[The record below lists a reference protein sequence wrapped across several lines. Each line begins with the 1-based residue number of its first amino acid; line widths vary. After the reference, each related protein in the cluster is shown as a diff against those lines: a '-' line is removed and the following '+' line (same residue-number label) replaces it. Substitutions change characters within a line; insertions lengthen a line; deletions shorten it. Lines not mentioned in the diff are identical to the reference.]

1 MRRIVRWW
9 LQSDHFDWLSGYLH
23 ARDLTRPTQTMMV
36 IVSLGL
42 TLIPV
47 NELWGPPAINQGVAI
62 TFGALAGLAGL
73 GFAALWQTR
82 WPTRRQSIA
91 FAMTVSACIG
101 FGCLI
106 QANPLIAVMACTAP
120 ALAGGYLAFFHT
132 AQFMFTNFMVA
143 VVAGGVAATRLAAS
157 GEVLLAVSAYILVVG
172 LNLAVPLAIQIVV
185 HALGIDLLES
195 DRDPL
200 TGLLNRRA
208 IEHAVVGM
216 LISRRD
222 ADSCLA
228 AAMIDLDQ
236 FKAINDTKGHAVGD
250 ATLRAVGEALRD
262 NCGRAAVIGR
272 IGGEEFIVADIA
284 TAANA
289 RAMGERLRVA
299 IASAPL
305 PVTASIGTAIVALCG
320 VDSADFTEL
329 YNQLVAE
336 ADTAMYTAKRAGGNQ
351 VHHRGLTAYH
361 RRPTR

>member
-1 MRRIVRWW
+1 
-9 LQSDHFDWLSGYLH
+9 
-23 ARDLTRPTQTMMV
+23 
-36 IVSLGL
+36 
-42 TLIPV
+42 
-47 NELWGPPAINQGVAI
+47 
-62 TFGALAGLAGL
+62 
-73 GFAALWQTR
+73 
-82 WPTRRQSIA
+82 
-91 FAMTVSACIG
+91 
-101 FGCLI
+101 
-106 QANPLIAVMACTAP
+106 
-120 ALAGGYLAFFHT
+120 
-132 AQFMFTNFMVA
+132 
-143 VVAGGVAATRLAAS
+143 VAAIRLAAS

-228 AAMIDLDQ
+228 AAVIDLDQ